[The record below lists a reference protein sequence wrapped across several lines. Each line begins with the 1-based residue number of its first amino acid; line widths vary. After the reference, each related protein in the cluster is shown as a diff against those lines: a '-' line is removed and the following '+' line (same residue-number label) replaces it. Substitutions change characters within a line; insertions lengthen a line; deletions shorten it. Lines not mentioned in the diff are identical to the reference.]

1 MNFWYLLLFV
11 FIGIVIIYLVEWA
24 KYKVRPTN
32 YVSYG
37 LSFLIGGIAAY
48 FIKEPVTQA
57 LLMIGVGIS
66 SLWII
71 KGLTKVSG
79 K

>member
-24 KYKVRPTN
+24 KYKVRPVN
-32 YVSYG
+32 YVNYG
-37 LSFLIGGIAAY
+37 LSFLLGGIAAY
-48 FIKEPVTQA
+48 FIDEKVTQA
-57 LLMIGVGIS
+57 LLMIGVAVAS
-66 SLWII
+66 VWII
-71 KGLTKVSG
+71 KGLTKASG